1 MDHRMKMS
9 PNFNQMFPEYTIIF
23 SIKVVRYHPLKAQR
37 LIYVPPGSALTN
49 STFCSRNVRVFMCF
63 VWISEQTAIISL
75 YNINWLIF
83 ITEECVYCAVRAGSL
98 CIVQINLCIWS
109 VMFLNTEKL
118 TETFP
123 WTYIVCFS
131 FRHTLALIFRMRS
144 ETQIY
149 LHKSYALFLSD
160 CNPNFVV
167 WTNFKSPAYVIFR
180 VNLFRHCQVIS
191 CVQTDRCGRTKRFY

>member
-1 MDHRMKMS
+1 MCFVWISEQTDY
-9 PNFNQMFPEYTIIF
+9 FPIPHQLTGFYNRDGVCLLRSTDWIC
-23 SIKVVRYHPLKAQR
+23 
-37 LIYVPPGSALTN
+37 IYN
-49 STFCSRNVRVFMCF
+49 STFYPHSVFMCF